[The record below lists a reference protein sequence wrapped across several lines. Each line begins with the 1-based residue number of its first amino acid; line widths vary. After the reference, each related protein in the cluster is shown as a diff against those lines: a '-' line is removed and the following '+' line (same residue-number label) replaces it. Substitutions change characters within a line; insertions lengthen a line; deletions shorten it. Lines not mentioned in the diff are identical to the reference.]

1 MQIATAAKNSLTRSY
16 LHDKHHISSSFFDKQ
31 LHFSTTMHKLYLVLV
46 LALIVQLPSHRRIVK
61 AGPVSVTEAPEI
73 FHSDSDTDAISID
86 TTLPSAIFSLISED
100 GSNESSEFTTVTAP
114 NSDDSQPTEWPNSD
128 EDLQTTTPLSSRPL
142 LSNDSNESGYV
153 GSLYVRMTKVWAQ
166 MAAAESSN
174 HTPFPPRQ
182 TSEEGETSTLPAPAV
197 FPPFKIERSSM
208 KDPEVD
214 GLPLS
219 AEQIADI
226 EEVAI
231 PEADGTIAP
240 APALKSNSDII
251 DYASTTTE
259 NYNDEVVTMT
269 VGPAEPLEETS
280 SASSSLLEVPSLA
293 AKALASEVEEVAGD
307 EDAEEYSGENDEGN
321 NGGSEAPESGSVF
334 TEHPHPL
341 LHE

>member
-1 MQIATAAKNSLTRSY
+1 
-16 LHDKHHISSSFFDKQ
+16 
-31 LHFSTTMHKLYLVLV
+31 MHKLYLVLV

-73 FHSDSDTDAISID
+73 FHSDSDTDTISID
-86 TTLPSAIFSLISED
+86 TTLPSAISSLISED
-100 GSNESSEFTTVTAP
+100 GSND
-114 NSDDSQPTEWPNSD
+114 NQ
-128 EDLQTTTPLSSRPL
+128 
-142 LSNDSNESGYV
+142 SGYV

-182 TSEEGETSTLPAPAV
+182 TPEEGESSTLPAPAV

-251 DYASTTTE
+251 DSASTTTE

-307 EDAEEYSGENDEGN
+307 EDAEEYSGENDEEN

-334 TEHPHPL
+334 TEHPHRLVHDTYCKYHHQQTIFLPTRQNNAANWMRPIE
-341 LHE
+341 H